1 MIDETTIE
9 NEEHCLFIRKKN
21 VLSIDE
27 EKGGLFIA
35 MFDPKRFASLMVCNR
50 KNMKRKVQGFFI
62 YYGCVPLK
70 YKKLQQ

>member
-27 EKGGLFIA
+27 EKGGLLIA
-35 MFDPKRFASLMVCNR
+35 MFDQKDLLV
-50 KNMKRKVQGFFI
+50 
-62 YYGCVPLK
+62 
-70 YKKLQQ
+70 

>member
-1 MIDETTIE
+1 MKQRSKMKSIAY
-9 NEEHCLFIRKKN
+9 LFGKN

-50 KNMKRKVQGFFI
+50 KNMKRKVQDFF
-62 YYGCVPLK
+62 YLLWMCASKV
-70 YKKLQQ
+70 

>member
-9 NEEHCLFIRKKN
+9 NEEHCLFIRTKN

-50 KNMKRKVQGFFI
+50 KNMKRKVQVFLSI
-62 YYGCVPLK
+62 MDVCL
-70 YKKLQQ
+70 

>member
-1 MIDETTIE
+1 MKSIAY
-9 NEEHCLFIRKKN
+9 LFGKKN

-27 EKGGLFIA
+27 EKGDLFIA